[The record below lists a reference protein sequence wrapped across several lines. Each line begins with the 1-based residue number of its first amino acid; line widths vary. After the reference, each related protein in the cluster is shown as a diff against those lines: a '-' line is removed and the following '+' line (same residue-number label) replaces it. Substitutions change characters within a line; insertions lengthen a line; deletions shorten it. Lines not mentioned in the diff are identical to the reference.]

1 MDNSARVEENPPC
14 FVDGNYQFQEFH
26 TIGSDGE
33 IILPQIRLL
42 NPVSA
47 SYFT

>member
-26 TIGSDGE
+26 TIGSDGGD
-33 IILPQIRLL
+33 
-42 NPVSA
+42 NPSTD
-47 SYFT
+47 SSP